1 MQEFKD
7 IKGFEGRYAISKNGE
22 VYSYFLNRPMKLK
35 TNKTGYL
42 VVHLRKQ
49 DEEKHP
55 SVHRL
60 VAEHFIDNPEN
71 KPTVNHIDG
80 NKKNNCV
87 ENLEW
92 STHKEQSKHALDQG
106 LIIPRGNHI
115 YSPEFKIKVK
125 SYFLENNCSITELAR
140 IFNISERSAK
150 RFTEFEGVKGLKLT
164 NEDVVNIIKLRK
176 QNKTLK
182 EIAEIFNCGISQV
195 HRITKGISR
204 NVEYL
209 K

>member
-1 MQEFKD
+1 
-7 IKGFEGRYAISKNGE
+7 
-22 VYSYFLNRPMKLK
+22 MKLK
-35 TNKTGYL
+35 LNKTGYL
-42 VVHLRKQ
+42 VVHLRNR

-80 NKKNNCV
+80 NKQNNSV
-87 ENLEW
+87 NNLEW
-92 STHKEQSKHALDQG
+92 STHEEQINHALKQG

-115 YSPEFKIKVK
+115 YSPDFKLKVK
-125 SYFLENNCSITELAR
+125 SYFLENNCSISELAR
-140 IFNISERSAK
+140 VFNISERSAK
-150 RFTEFEGVKGLKLT
+150 RFIEFGGVKGLKLT
-164 NEDVVNIIKLRK
+164 NEDVGNIIKLRE

-182 EIAEIFNCGISQV
+182 EIAEMFNCGISQV
-195 HRITKGISR
+195 HRITKGMSR
-204 NVEYL
+204 NVKYL

>member
-7 IKGFEGRYAISKNGE
+7 IKGFEGRYAINKNGE
-22 VYSYFLNRPMKLK
+22 VYSYFLNRLMKLK
-35 TNKTGYL
+35 TSKTGYL

-49 DEEKHP
+49 EEEKHP

-60 VAEHFIDNPEN
+60 VAEHFIDNPDN

-80 NKKNNCV
+80 NKKNNGV

-125 SYFLENNCSITELAR
+125 SYFLENNCSVTELAR

-164 NEDVVNIIKLRK
+164 NEDVGNIIKLRK

-195 HRITKGISR
+195 HRITKGMSR

>member
-7 IKGFEGRYAISKNGE
+7 IKGFEGRYAINKNGE
-22 VYSYFLNRPMKLK
+22 VYSYFLNRLMKLK
-35 TNKTGYL
+35 TSKTGYL

-49 DEEKHP
+49 EEEKHP

-60 VAEHFIDNPEN
+60 VAEHFIDNPDN

-80 NKKNNCV
+80 NKKNNGV
-87 ENLEW
+87 ENLGW

-125 SYFLENNCSITELAR
+125 SYFLENNCSVTELAR

-164 NEDVVNIIKLRK
+164 NEDVGNIIKLRE

-195 HRITKGISR
+195 HRITKGMSR